1 MSLLLLPRKD
11 SPHCRGCP
19 RPCQGSPHCRGRPHP
34 CKGSPHCRGRPRPC
48 QGSPQRRRRSR
59 PGWLNST
66 ASRQP
71 PALLCSLL
79 AALFCRTS
87 WKLPTLYPHADH
99 RAASGER
106 EPRADTRREAVLPRN
121 SAWASAPERWSS
133 STETTC
139 SERFTPLGRA
149 GSQQQVG
156 VTLHFI

>member
-1 MSLLLLPRKD
+1 MSLPLLPRKD
-11 SPHCRGCP
+11 
-19 RPCQGSPHCRGRPHP
+19 SPHCRGRPHP
-34 CKGSPHCRGRPRPC
+34 CKGSPSLSRASSPLPRLSSASQALSPRLAELHCLLMPL
-48 QGSPQRRRRSR
+48 QA
-59 PGWLNST
+59 
-66 ASRQP
+66 ASSS
-71 PALLCSLL
+71 ALLCSLL

-99 RAASGER
+99 RAAPGER

-139 SERFTPLGRA
+139 SARFTPLGRA